1 MLTFRK
7 STRPSASKRA
17 PISAASCAVR
27 PRRGPS
33 SSSPTRRSPT
43 ASRPPRGV
51 AHRLEHLDAEAHAV
65 LERAAV
71 GVGPLVA
78 ARREELVDQV
88 AVGAVDLDAVEA
100 AGRRVARAAREVG
113 DQLADLLD
121 LERLRR
127 LVVVRDRARRPGGQ
141 PRPGAVVDAAVVGEL
156 EERERAGG
164 PHRAASAA
172 RSGGSRPRPRPP
184 RCSASGRPWSDAP
197 DTGRRSRRRDRGAPR
212 DSARGA
218 RRRSRARRSAAPAP
232 CTS

>member
-33 SSSPTRRSPT
+33 SSSPTRRRPT
-43 ASRPPRGV
+43 ASAPARGL
-51 AHRLEHLDAEAHAV
+51 AHGLEHLGAEAHAV

-71 GVGPLVA
+71 RVGPVIA

-88 AVGAVDLDAVEA
+88 AVAAVDLDAVEA
-100 AGRRVARAAREVG
+100 AGLRVARAAREVG
-113 DQLADLLD
+113 DQLADLAR

-127 LVVVRDRARRPGGQ
+127 LVVVRHRARRPGRQ

-156 EERERAGG
+156 EEGQRAGVAQRPRQPLEVG
-164 PHRAASAA
+164 NRRLVPGRRVVRHLVGGGRMHLTLARDHDAERRA
-172 RSGGSRPRPRPP
+172 RS
-184 RCSASGRPWSDAP
+184 
-197 DTGRRSRRRDRGAPR
+197 
-212 DSARGA
+212 AR
-218 RRRSRARRSAAPAP
+218 
-232 CTS
+232 